1 MDAAPPAAA
10 PGALPVSMPSSLV
23 VTASRRVSSAEN
35 LSSISLDRG
44 PRECARLGR
53 GEKCDESRG
62 EACATLMKPKDGRC
76 GGGHRPDPRPPPK
89 EIAASHELH
98 CTHGR
103 LDRLTAYYAFTPMSQ
118 SSPVTRRIPP
128 HPSHVTAFRPSETRD
143 GDESQEGLHAAA
155 TARGRRIHHQ
165 GQCVRH
171 ARSAAMRAQPR
182 PTNDRSSLVCVRSP
196 FRFSR
201 HRCRPLPDLA

>member
-1 MDAAPPAAA
+1 MEEVRTSGMPIFPAAATYVATAPLRKSSKASTIGGTTSSSMDAAPPAAA

-89 EIAASHELH
+89 ELRRSLRRTSFRNYTIKPMAA
-98 CTHGR
+98 
-103 LDRLTAYYAFTPMSQ
+103 
-118 SSPVTRRIPP
+118 
-128 HPSHVTAFRPSETRD
+128 
-143 GDESQEGLHAAA
+143 
-155 TARGRRIHHQ
+155 
-165 GQCVRH
+165 
-171 ARSAAMRAQPR
+171 
-182 PTNDRSSLVCVRSP
+182 
-196 FRFSR
+196 
-201 HRCRPLPDLA
+201 